1 MDPFTLGAPTG
12 RKRRASIF
20 GVTLATVAL
29 VFGACQTVTSPTP
42 GGATPTPGTPTPT
55 PVAFTPPTDDFR
67 VVAVPPGEPLHI
79 AFWGVLSSAD
89 VTLGEDSRRGVQ
101 VALEDRD
108 YKYKGHDIQ
117 LTSEDG
123 QCLPAGGSV
132 VGAKLAADP
141 TLAFLIGSSCSD
153 ETVGGIKAITD
164 AGLTTISSSN
174 TRPVLT
180 APPCPVPQP
189 VPPVAFC
196 RGPEY
201 AGYLRTAHSDAFQGK
216 AVAEFATQVLKVT
229 KAATIH
235 DGSTYAQALQQVFV
249 EEFQA
254 LGGTITIQTAVTRDQ
269 LDMKSV
275 LTQVAATKPQLLY
288 YPIFIASGGL
298 ITRQAPEVAGLAGVV
313 LMGSD
318 GMFSPDFIKGAGTA
332 AKGMYL
338 SSPDFSKFQAGYA
351 AFLEKYKKGLAV
363 VLSAFH
369 AHAYDATNIMFAA
382 LDKVVVEGPDGTL
395 YVPLKA
401 FRDAVYA
408 TKDFAGIT
416 GTLSCSPSG
425 DCGAPLI
432 AVYQITERETVE
444 LKWPPEKPVWP

>member
-1 MDPFTLGAPTG
+1 M
-12 RKRRASIF
+12 
-20 GVTLATVAL
+20 
-29 VFGACQTVTSPTP
+29 
-42 GGATPTPGTPTPT
+42 
-55 PVAFTPPTDDFR
+55 AFTPPTDGFR
-67 VVAVPPGEPLHI
+67 VVEIKPGEPLHI

-108 YKYKGHDIQ
+108 YKYKGHDIL

-141 TLAFLIGSSCSD
+141 TLVGLIGSSCSD
-153 ETVGGIKAITD
+153 ETVGGIKAISD
-164 AGLTTISSSN
+164 AGLTTISPSN
-174 TRPVLT
+174 TRPALT
-180 APPCPVPQP
+180 DPA
-189 VPPVAFC
+189 
-196 RGPEY
+196 RGPEF

-216 AVAEFATQVLKVT
+216 AVAEFATSVLKVT
-229 KAATIH
+229 TAATIH
-235 DGSTYAQALQQVFV
+235 DGSSYAQALQQVFV
-249 EEFQA
+249 DNFTA
-254 LGGTITIQTAVTRDQ
+254 LGGTITIQESVTKDQ
-269 LDMKSV
+269 PDMKSV
-275 LTQVAATKPQLLY
+275 LTRVAATKPQFLY

-318 GMFSPDFIKGAGTA
+318 GMFSPDFIKAAGTA

-351 AFLEKYKKGLAV
+351 AFLEKYKKGLTV

-369 AHAYDATNIMFAA
+369 AHAYDATNILFAA

-401 FRDAVYA
+401 LRDAIYA
-408 TKDFAGIT
+408 TKDFPGVT
-416 GTLSCSPSG
+416 GTLSCNASG

>member
-1 MDPFTLGAPTG
+1 MDPF
-12 RKRRASIF
+12 RKRASIL
-20 GVTLATVAL
+20 GVGLATVAL
-29 VFGACQTVTSPTP
+29 VVGACTTTTTP
-42 GGATPTPGTPTPT
+42 SAAPSGGATPTAAAA
-55 PVAFTPPTDDFR
+55 VTPPTDEFR

-79 AFWGVLSSAD
+79 AFWGVLSTAD

-101 VALEDRD
+101 VALDD
-108 YKYKGHDIQ
+108 KGNKYKGHDIL

-132 VGAKLAADP
+132 VGAKLAADT
-141 TLAFLIGSSCSD
+141 TLVGLIGSSCSD
-153 ETVGGIKAITD
+153 ETVGGIKAISD
-164 AGLTTISSSN
+164 AGLTTISPSN
-174 TRPVLT
+174 TRPALT
-180 APPCPVPQP
+180 APD
-189 VPPVAFC
+189 

-249 EEFQA
+249 DEFKK
-254 LGGTITIQTAVTRDQ
+254 LGGTVTIQEAVTKDQ
-269 LDMKSV
+269 PDMKSV
-275 LTQVAATKPQLLY
+275 LTRVAATGPQLLY

-298 ITRQAPEVAGLAGVV
+298 ITRQAPEVAGLKGVV

-332 AKGMYL
+332 AEGMYL

-351 AFLEKYKKGLAV
+351 EFLDKYKKGLAV

-369 AHAYDATNIMFAA
+369 AHAYDATNILFAA

-401 FRDAVYA
+401 LRDAIYA
-408 TKDFAGIT
+408 TKDFPGIT
-416 GTLSCSPSG
+416 GTLSCSASG

-432 AVYQITERETVE
+432 AVYQVTKRETVD

>member
-1 MDPFTLGAPTG
+1 MDPYTLGAPTG
-12 RKRRASIF
+12 KKSRASIL
-20 GVTLATVAL
+20 GVSLAIVAL
-29 VFGACQTVTSPTP
+29 VFGACQAGPT
-42 GGATPTPGTPTPT
+42 ATPPGPGPTAT
-55 PVAFTPPTDDFR
+55 ATGTTVAFTPPTDDFR

-79 AFWGVLSSAD
+79 AFWGVLSTAD
-89 VTLGEDSRRGVQ
+89 VTLGEDSRRGTQ

-108 YKYKGHDIQ
+108 YKYKGHDIL
-117 LTSEDG
+117 LTSDDG

-132 VGAKLAADP
+132 VGAKLAADQ

-164 AGLTTISSSN
+164 AGLTTISPSN
-174 TRPVLT
+174 TRP
-180 APPCPVPQP
+180 
-189 VPPVAFC
+189 AFTFPD
-196 RGPEY
+196 RGPEF

-249 EEFQA
+249 DEFKA
-254 LGGTITIQTAVTRDQ
+254 LGGTVTIQEAVTKDQ
-269 LDMKSV
+269 PDMKSV
-275 LTQVAATKPQLLY
+275 LTRVAATGPELLY

-298 ITRQAPEVAGLAGVV
+298 ITRQAPEVAGLQGVV

-332 AKGMYL
+332 AEGMYL
-338 SSPDFSKFQAGYA
+338 SSPDFSKFQAGYD

-416 GTLSCSPSG
+416 GTLSCSASG

-432 AVYQITERETVE
+432 AVYQITNRETVD

>member
-1 MDPFTLGAPTG
+1 MDPFTFGAPSGTKG
-12 RKRRASIF
+12 RASVL
-20 GVTLATVAL
+20 GVGLATL
-29 VFGACQTVTSPTP
+29 VLIVGACSTT
-42 GGATPTPGTPTPT
+42 ATPTAAPSGGTTATPTAGA
-55 PVAFTPPTDDFR
+55 VVTPPTDEFR

-101 VALEDRD
+101 VALEDRN
-108 YKYKGHDIQ
+108 YKYKGHDIL

-132 VGAKLAADP
+132 VGAKLAADT
-141 TLAFLIGSSCSD
+141 TLAGLIGSSCSD

-164 AGLTTISSSN
+164 AGLTTISPSN
-174 TRPVLT
+174 TRPALT
-180 APPCPVPQP
+180 APD
-189 VPPVAFC
+189 
-196 RGPEY
+196 RGKEY

-249 EEFQA
+249 DEFKK
-254 LGGTITIQTAVTRDQ
+254 LGGTVTIQEAVTKDQ
-269 LDMKSV
+269 PDMKSV
-275 LTQVAATKPQLLY
+275 LTRVAATGPQLLY

-298 ITRQAPEVAGLAGVV
+298 ITRQAPEVAGLKGVT

-332 AKGMYL
+332 AEGMYL

-351 AFLEKYKKGLAV
+351 DFLTKYKKGLAV

-369 AHAYDATNIMFAA
+369 AHAYDATNILFAA
-382 LDKVVVEGPDGTL
+382 LDKVVVEGSDGTL

-401 FRDAVYA
+401 LRDAIYA
-408 TKDFAGIT
+408 TKDFPGIT
-416 GTLSCSPSG
+416 GTLSCSASG

-432 AVYQITERETVE
+432 AVYQITKRETVD

>member
-1 MDPFTLGAPTG
+1 MDPFTFGAPSG
-12 RKRRASIF
+12 KKRRASVL
-20 GVTLATVAL
+20 GVGLATVAL
-29 VFGACQTVTSPTP
+29 VVGACTTSTTP
-42 GGATPTPGTPTPT
+42 SAAPATATGGATPTAAA
-55 PVAFTPPTDDFR
+55 VVTPPTDEFR

-101 VALEDRD
+101 VALEDRN
-108 YKYKGHDIQ
+108 YKYKGHDIL

-132 VGAKLAADP
+132 VGAKLAADT
-141 TLAFLIGSSCSD
+141 TLVGLIGSSCSD

-164 AGLTTISSSN
+164 AGLTTISPSN
-174 TRPVLT
+174 TRPALT
-180 APPCPVPQP
+180 APD
-189 VPPVAFC
+189 

-249 EEFQA
+249 DEFKK
-254 LGGTITIQTAVTRDQ
+254 LGGTVTIQEAVTKDQ
-269 LDMKSV
+269 PDMKSV
-275 LTQVAATKPQLLY
+275 LTRVAATGPQLLY

-298 ITRQAPEVAGLAGVV
+298 ITRQAPEVAGLKGVT

-332 AKGMYL
+332 AEGMYL

-351 AFLEKYKKGLAV
+351 DFLTKYKKGLAV

-369 AHAYDATNIMFAA
+369 AHAYDATNILFAA
-382 LDKVVVEGPDGTL
+382 LDKVVVEGADGTL

-401 FRDAVYA
+401 LRDAIYA
-408 TKDFAGIT
+408 TKDFPGIT

-432 AVYQITERETVE
+432 AVYQITKRETVD

>member
-1 MDPFTLGAPTG
+1 MDPFTFGLPTG
-12 RKRRASIF
+12 RRSRASVL
-20 GVTLATVAL
+20 GVGLATVAL
-29 VFGACQTVTSPTP
+29 LVGACGTGPTATP
-42 GGATPTPGTPTPT
+42 GGPGPTATATGTTG
-55 PVAFTPPTDDFR
+55 AFTPPTDEFR
-67 VVAVPPGEPLHI
+67 VVTVPSGEPLHI
-79 AFWGVLSSAD
+79 AFWGVLSTAD

-101 VALEDRD
+101 VALEDRS
-108 YKYKGHDIQ
+108 YKYKGHDIL

-141 TLAFLIGSSCSD
+141 TLVGLIGSSCSD

-164 AGLTTISSSN
+164 AGLTTISPSN
-174 TRPVLT
+174 TRPALT
-180 APPCPVPQP
+180 APD
-189 VPPVAFC
+189 
-196 RGPEY
+196 RGKEY

-249 EEFQA
+249 DEFKK
-254 LGGTITIQTAVTRDQ
+254 LGGTVTIQEAVTKDQ
-269 LDMKSV
+269 PDMKSV
-275 LTQVAATKPQLLY
+275 LTRVAATGPQLLY

-298 ITRQAPEVAGLAGVV
+298 ITRQAPEVAGLKGVT

-318 GMFSPDFIKGAGTA
+318 GMFSPDFIKAAGTA
-332 AKGMYL
+332 AEGMYL

-369 AHAYDATNIMFAA
+369 AHAYDATNILFAA

-401 FRDAVYA
+401 LRDAIYA
-408 TKDFAGIT
+408 TKDFAGVT
-416 GTLSCSPSG
+416 GTLTCNASG

-432 AVYQITERETVE
+432 AVYQVTKRETTE
-444 LKWPPEKPVWP
+444 AKWPPEKPVWP

>member
-1 MDPFTLGAPTG
+1 
-12 RKRRASIF
+12 
-20 GVTLATVAL
+20 
-29 VFGACQTVTSPTP
+29 
-42 GGATPTPGTPTPT
+42 
-55 PVAFTPPTDDFR
+55 
-67 VVAVPPGEPLHI
+67 
-79 AFWGVLSSAD
+79 
-89 VTLGEDSRRGVQ
+89 
-101 VALEDRD
+101 
-108 YKYKGHDIQ
+108 
-117 LTSEDG
+117 
-123 QCLPAGGSV
+123 
-132 VGAKLAADP
+132 
-141 TLAFLIGSSCSD
+141 
-153 ETVGGIKAITD
+153 
-164 AGLTTISSSN
+164 
-174 TRPVLT
+174 
-180 APPCPVPQP
+180 
-189 VPPVAFC
+189 
-196 RGPEY
+196 
-201 AGYLRTAHSDAFQGK
+201 
-216 AVAEFATQVLKVT
+216 VT
-229 KAATIH
+229 K
-235 DGSTYAQALQQVFV
+235 
-249 EEFQA
+249 
-254 LGGTITIQTAVTRDQ
+254 DQ

-416 GTLSCSPSG
+416 GTLSCNASG